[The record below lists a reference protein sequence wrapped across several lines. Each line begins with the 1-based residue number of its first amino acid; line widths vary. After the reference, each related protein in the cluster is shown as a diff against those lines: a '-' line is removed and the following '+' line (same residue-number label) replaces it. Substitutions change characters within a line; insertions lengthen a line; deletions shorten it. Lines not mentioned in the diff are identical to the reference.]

1 MAENTK
7 ATATTDTAAVAAGD
21 VGARIKELQ
30 EKLTQY
36 AYLYYVKD
44 APVVDDRTYD
54 LMYRELVDLET
65 AHPEYIVP
73 SSPTQRVGAKL
84 TGDFPK
90 VEHGRP
96 MLSLGN
102 VFSEAEVRGFG
113 ERVQKELGHAPKYVV
128 ELKIDGLA
136 VNIHYENGVF
146 VRAVTRGDGRVGED
160 VTANVRTIRS
170 VPLIIDNAPPYI
182 EIRGEAYMPHKE
194 FKRIN
199 EERDEAGEPTF
210 VNPRNA
216 AAGSLRQ
223 LDPAV
228 TAARNLDF
236 FAYAIGQSEGSDID
250 SQAALL
256 QRLESYKFHVN
267 PHYKVCDT
275 IDEVVAQI
283 QYWDTARHEL
293 PYDTDGM
300 VIKVNSFADQEVLG
314 ATVKDPRWATAYKYP
329 PEEAETI
336 VKDITINLGRTG
348 VLTPTAELE
357 PVFIS
362 GTNVSRATLHNEDF
376 IKEKDIR
383 IGDHV
388 LIHKAAEI
396 IPEVIK
402 VLPERRTGAE
412 QEFHMPTHCPVC
424 DSPVVRKE
432 GEVAVRCSNRHC
444 PAVEK
449 EQIIHYASRDAMNIE
464 GLGPAL
470 VEGLVTNRLIG
481 DVADL
486 YSLTEER
493 LVTMERM
500 GKKSAQN
507 LLKAIETS
515 KTRGLGRLLFALGI
529 RLIGAKAGAT
539 IAAQYPSMEA
549 LRAASTDELTA
560 IPEIGPTM
568 AQALSAYFTDAHN
581 IELID
586 RLQKAGVVMTEEK
599 TEAAG
604 DELAGE
610 IIVLT
615 GKLESMGR
623 TEAGQLLAAHGAKIT
638 GSVSKKT
645 TLVIAGEDSGSKL
658 TKANEL
664 GIRVINEEEFLALI
678 KPWQ

>member
-7 ATATTDTAAVAAGD
+7 ATATTGTAAVAAGD

-283 QYWDTARHEL
+283 QYWDPARHEL

>member
-7 ATATTDTAAVAAGD
+7 ATATTGTAAVAAGD

-581 IELID
+581 LELID

>member
-7 ATATTDTAAVAAGD
+7 ATATTGTAAVAAGD

-73 SSPTQRVGAKL
+73 SSPTQRVGARL

>member
-7 ATATTDTAAVAAGD
+7 ATATTGTAAVAAGD

-515 KTRGLGRLLFALGI
+515 KIRGLGRLLFALGI

>member
-1 MAENTK
+1 MSDNIK
-7 ATATTDTAAVAAGD
+7 AMATTNKEAVAIDD
-21 VGARIKELQ
+21 VGARIKQLQ
-30 EKLTQY
+30 EQLTQY

-65 AHPEYIVP
+65 AHPEFIVP
-73 SSPTQRVGAKL
+73 SSPTQRVGVKL

-102 VFSEAEVRGFG
+102 VFSEAEVRAFD
-113 ERVQKELGHAPKYVV
+113 ERVRKELGHAPKYVV

-236 FAYAIGQSEGSDID
+236 FAYAVGQSEGFDVD

-256 QRLESYKFHVN
+256 ARLESYKFHVN

-336 VKDITINLGRTG
+336 VRDITINLGRTG

-376 IKEKDIR
+376 IRDKDIR

-412 QEFHMPTHCPVC
+412 RVFHMPTQCPVC
-424 DSPVVRKE
+424 DSPVVRRE

-470 VEGLVTNRLIG
+470 VESLVTNRLIG

-486 YSLTEER
+486 YTLTEER
-493 LVTMERM
+493 LVTLERM

-507 LLKAIETS
+507 LLKAIEQS

-549 LRAASTDELTA
+549 LRAASTEELTA

-568 AQALSAYFTDAHN
+568 AQALCDYFTDSHN
-581 IELID
+581 TELID
-586 RLQKAGVVMTEEK
+586 RLQQAGVVMTEAK

-615 GKLESMGR
+615 GKLAAMGR

-664 GIRVINEEEFLALI
+664 GIRVINEDEFLALI
-678 KPWQ
+678 KPWR

>member
-7 ATATTDTAAVAAGD
+7 ATATTGTAAVAAGD

-170 VPLIIDNAPPYI
+170 VPLIIANAPPYI

-615 GKLESMGR
+615 GKLDSMGR

>member
-1 MAENTK
+1 MAENTETMAITNSK
-7 ATATTDTAAVAAGD
+7 VSAPDD
-21 VGARIKELQ
+21 VGARIKQLQ
-30 EKLTQY
+30 EQLTHY

-65 AHPEYIVP
+65 AHPEFIVP

-102 VFSEAEVRGFG
+102 VFSEAEVRAFD
-113 ERVQKELGHAPKYVV
+113 ERVQKELGHAPQYVV

-170 VPLIIDNAPPYI
+170 VPLMIDNAPPYI

-256 QRLESYKFHVN
+256 ARLESYRFHVN

-314 ATVKDPRWATAYKYP
+314 TTIKDPRWATAYKYP

-376 IKEKDIR
+376 IRDKDIR

-412 QEFHMPTHCPVC
+412 RVFHMPTQCPVC

-470 VEGLVTNRLIG
+470 VESLVTNRLIG

-486 YSLTEER
+486 YTLTEER
-493 LVTMERM
+493 LITLERM

-507 LLKAIETS
+507 LLKAIEQS

-549 LRAASTDELTA
+549 LRAASTEELTA

-568 AQALSAYFTDAHN
+568 AQALCDYFTDSHN
-581 IELID
+581 TELID
-586 RLQKAGVVMTEEK
+586 RLQQAGVVMTEAK
-599 TEAAG
+599 TKVAG

-615 GKLESMGR
+615 GKLASMGR

-664 GIRVINEEEFLALI
+664 GIRVMNEEEFLALI
-678 KPWQ
+678 QPWQ

>member
-1 MAENTK
+1 MSDNIK
-7 ATATTDTAAVAAGD
+7 AMATTNKEAVAIDD
-21 VGARIKELQ
+21 VGARIKQLQ
-30 EKLTQY
+30 EQLTQY

-65 AHPEYIVP
+65 AHPEFIVP
-73 SSPTQRVGAKL
+73 SSPTQRVGVKL

-102 VFSEAEVRGFG
+102 VFSEAEVRAFD
-113 ERVQKELGHAPKYVV
+113 ERVRKELGHAPKYVV

-236 FAYAIGQSEGSDID
+236 FAYAVGQSEGFDVD

-256 QRLESYKFHVN
+256 ARLESYKFHVN

-314 ATVKDPRWATAYKYP
+314 ATIKDPRWATAYKYP

-336 VKDITINLGRTG
+336 VRDITINLGRTG

-376 IKEKDIR
+376 IRDKDIR

-412 QEFHMPTHCPVC
+412 RVFHMPTQCPVC
-424 DSPVVRKE
+424 DSPVVRRE

-470 VEGLVTNRLIG
+470 VESLVTNRLIG

-486 YSLTEER
+486 YTLTEER
-493 LVTMERM
+493 LVTLERM

-507 LLKAIETS
+507 LLKAIEQS

-549 LRAASTDELTA
+549 LRAASTEELTA

-568 AQALSAYFTDAHN
+568 AQALCDYFTDSHN
-581 IELID
+581 TELID
-586 RLQKAGVVMTEEK
+586 RLQQAGVVMTEAK

-615 GKLESMGR
+615 GKLAAMGR

-664 GIRVINEEEFLALI
+664 GIRVINEDEFLALI
-678 KPWQ
+678 EPWR

>member
-54 LMYRELVDLET
+54 LMYRELVNLET

-412 QEFHMPTHCPVC
+412 QEFHMPTQCPVC
-424 DSPVVRKE
+424 DSPVVRKK

>member
-54 LMYRELVDLET
+54 LMYRELVNLET

-412 QEFHMPTHCPVC
+412 QEFHMPTQCPVC

>member
-54 LMYRELVDLET
+54 LMYRELVNLET

-412 QEFHMPTHCPVC
+412 QEFHMPTQCPVC

-464 GLGPAL
+464 G
-470 VEGLVTNRLIG
+470 
-481 DVADL
+481 
-486 YSLTEER
+486 
-493 LVTMERM
+493 
-500 GKKSAQN
+500 
-507 LLKAIETS
+507 
-515 KTRGLGRLLFALGI
+515 
-529 RLIGAKAGAT
+529 
-539 IAAQYPSMEA
+539 
-549 LRAASTDELTA
+549 
-560 IPEIGPTM
+560 
-568 AQALSAYFTDAHN
+568 
-581 IELID
+581 
-586 RLQKAGVVMTEEK
+586 
-599 TEAAG
+599 
-604 DELAGE
+604 
-610 IIVLT
+610 
-615 GKLESMGR
+615 
-623 TEAGQLLAAHGAKIT
+623 
-638 GSVSKKT
+638 
-645 TLVIAGEDSGSKL
+645 
-658 TKANEL
+658 
-664 GIRVINEEEFLALI
+664 
-678 KPWQ
+678 

>member
-1 MAENTK
+1 MAENTETMAITNSK
-7 ATATTDTAAVAAGD
+7 VSAPDD
-21 VGARIKELQ
+21 VGARIKQLQ
-30 EKLTQY
+30 EQLTHY

-65 AHPEYIVP
+65 AHPEFIVP

-102 VFSEAEVRGFG
+102 VFSEAEVRAFD
-113 ERVQKELGHAPKYVV
+113 ERVQKELGHAPQYVV

-170 VPLIIDNAPPYI
+170 VPLMIDNAPPYI

-256 QRLESYKFHVN
+256 ARLEAYKFHVN

-314 ATVKDPRWATAYKYP
+314 ATIKDPRWATAYKYP

-376 IKEKDIR
+376 IRDKDIR

-412 QEFHMPTHCPVC
+412 RVFHMPTQCPVC

-470 VEGLVTNRLIG
+470 VESLVTNRLIG

-486 YSLTEER
+486 YTLSEER
-493 LVTMERM
+493 LVTLERM

-507 LLKAIETS
+507 LLKAIEQS

-549 LRAASTDELTA
+549 LRAASTEELTA

-568 AQALSAYFTDAHN
+568 AQALCDYFTDSHN
-581 IELID
+581 TELID
-586 RLQKAGVVMTEEK
+586 RLQQAGVVMTEAK
-599 TEAAG
+599 TKVAG

-615 GKLESMGR
+615 GKLASMGR

-664 GIRVINEEEFLALI
+664 GIRVMNEEEFLALI
-678 KPWQ
+678 QPWQ

>member
-7 ATATTDTAAVAAGD
+7 ATATTGTAAVAAGD

-283 QYWDTARHEL
+283 QYWDPARHEL

-515 KTRGLGRLLFALGI
+515 KIRGLGRLLFALGI

>member
-1 MAENTK
+1 MADNIE
-7 ATATTDTAAVAAGD
+7 AMATTNKEAVATDD
-21 VGARIKELQ
+21 VGARIKQLQ
-30 EKLTQY
+30 EQLTQY

-65 AHPEYIVP
+65 AHPEFIVP
-73 SSPTQRVGAKL
+73 SSPTQRVGVKL

-102 VFSEAEVRGFG
+102 VFSEAEVRAFD
-113 ERVQKELGHAPKYVV
+113 ERVRKELGHAPKYVV

-236 FAYAIGQSEGSDID
+236 FAYAVGQSEGFDVD

-256 QRLESYKFHVN
+256 ARLESYKFHVN

-336 VKDITINLGRTG
+336 VRDITINLGRTG

-376 IKEKDIR
+376 IRDKDIR

-412 QEFHMPTHCPVC
+412 RVFHMPTQCPVC
-424 DSPVVRKE
+424 DSPVVRRE

-470 VEGLVTNRLIG
+470 VESLVTNRLIG

-486 YSLTEER
+486 YTLTEER
-493 LVTMERM
+493 LVTLERM

-507 LLKAIETS
+507 LLKAIEQS

-549 LRAASTDELTA
+549 LRATSTEELTA

-568 AQALSAYFTDAHN
+568 AQALCDYFTDSHN
-581 IELID
+581 TELID
-586 RLQKAGVVMTEEK
+586 RLQQAGVVMTEAK

-615 GKLESMGR
+615 GKLASMGR

-664 GIRVINEEEFLALI
+664 GIRVINEDEFLALI
-678 KPWQ
+678 KPWR

>member
-54 LMYRELVDLET
+54 LMYRELVNLET

-102 VFSEAEVRGFG
+102 VFNEAEVRGFG

-412 QEFHMPTHCPVC
+412 QEFHMPTQCPVC

>member
-7 ATATTDTAAVAAGD
+7 ATATTGTAAVAAGD

-664 GIRVINEEEFLALI
+664 GIRVIHEEEFLALI

>member
-7 ATATTDTAAVAAGD
+7 ATATTGTAAVAAGD

-54 LMYRELVDLET
+54 LMYRELVNLET

>member
-7 ATATTDTAAVAAGD
+7 ATATTGTAAVAAGD

-412 QEFHMPTHCPVC
+412 QEFHMPTQCPVC

>member
-1 MAENTK
+1 MAENTETMAITNSK
-7 ATATTDTAAVAAGD
+7 VSAPDD
-21 VGARIKELQ
+21 VGARIKQLQ
-30 EKLTQY
+30 EQLTHY

-65 AHPEYIVP
+65 AHPEFIVP

-102 VFSEAEVRGFG
+102 VFSEAEVRAFD
-113 ERVQKELGHAPKYVV
+113 ERVQKELGHAPQYVV

-170 VPLIIDNAPPYI
+170 VPLMIDNAPPYI

-256 QRLESYKFHVN
+256 ARLESYKFHVN

-314 ATVKDPRWATAYKYP
+314 TTIKDPRWATAYKYP

-376 IKEKDIR
+376 IRDKDIR

-402 VLPERRTGAE
+402 VLPERRTGVE
-412 QEFHMPTHCPVC
+412 QVFHMPTQCPVC

-470 VEGLVTNRLIG
+470 VESLVTNRLIG

-486 YSLTEER
+486 YTLSEER
-493 LVTMERM
+493 LVTLERM

-507 LLKAIETS
+507 LLKAIEQS

-549 LRAASTDELTA
+549 LRAASTEELTA

-568 AQALSAYFTDAHN
+568 AQALCDYFTDSHN
-581 IELID
+581 TALID
-586 RLQKAGVVMTEEK
+586 RLQQAGVVMTEAK
-599 TEAAG
+599 TKVAG

-615 GKLESMGR
+615 GKLASMGR

-664 GIRVINEEEFLALI
+664 GIRVMNEEEFLALI
-678 KPWQ
+678 QPWQ

>member
-1 MAENTK
+1 MAENTETMAITNSK
-7 ATATTDTAAVAAGD
+7 VSAPDD
-21 VGARIKELQ
+21 VGARIKQLQ
-30 EKLTQY
+30 EQLTHY

-65 AHPEYIVP
+65 AHPEFIVP

-102 VFSEAEVRGFG
+102 VFSEAEVRAFD
-113 ERVQKELGHAPKYVV
+113 ERVQKELGHAPQYVV

-170 VPLIIDNAPPYI
+170 VPLMIDNAPPYI
-182 EIRGEAYMPHKE
+182 EIRGEAYMPHKD

-250 SQAALL
+250 SQATLL
-256 QRLESYKFHVN
+256 ARLEAYKFHVN

-314 ATVKDPRWATAYKYP
+314 TTIKDPRWATAYKYP

-376 IKEKDIR
+376 IRDKDIR

-402 VLPERRTGAE
+402 VLPERRTGVE
-412 QEFHMPTHCPVC
+412 QVFHMPTQCPVC

-470 VEGLVTNRLIG
+470 VESLVTNRLIG

-486 YSLTEER
+486 YTLSEER
-493 LVTMERM
+493 LVTLERM

-507 LLKAIETS
+507 LLKAIEQS

-549 LRAASTDELTA
+549 LRAASTEELTA

-568 AQALSAYFTDAHN
+568 AQALCDYFTDSHN
-581 IELID
+581 TALID
-586 RLQKAGVVMTEEK
+586 RLQQAGVVMTEAK
-599 TEAAG
+599 TKVAG

-615 GKLESMGR
+615 GKLASMGR

-664 GIRVINEEEFLALI
+664 GIRVMNEEEFLALI
-678 KPWQ
+678 QPWQ

>member
-54 LMYRELVDLET
+54 LMYRELVNLET

>member
-7 ATATTDTAAVAAGD
+7 ATATTGTAAVAAGD

-113 ERVQKELGHAPKYVV
+113 ERVQKELGYAPKYVV

>member
-1 MAENTK
+1 
-7 ATATTDTAAVAAGD
+7 
-21 VGARIKELQ
+21 
-30 EKLTQY
+30 
-36 AYLYYVKD
+36 
-44 APVVDDRTYD
+44 
-54 LMYRELVDLET
+54 
-65 AHPEYIVP
+65 
-73 SSPTQRVGAKL
+73 
-84 TGDFPK
+84 
-90 VEHGRP
+90 
-96 MLSLGN
+96 
-102 VFSEAEVRGFG
+102 
-113 ERVQKELGHAPKYVV
+113 
-128 ELKIDGLA
+128 
-136 VNIHYENGVF
+136 
-146 VRAVTRGDGRVGED
+146 
-160 VTANVRTIRS
+160 
-170 VPLIIDNAPPYI
+170 
-182 EIRGEAYMPHKE
+182 MPHKE

>member
-1 MAENTK
+1 MADNIE
-7 ATATTDTAAVAAGD
+7 AMATTNKEAVATDD
-21 VGARIKELQ
+21 VGARIKQLQ
-30 EKLTQY
+30 EQLTQY

-65 AHPEYIVP
+65 AHPEFIVP
-73 SSPTQRVGAKL
+73 SSPTQRVGVKL

-102 VFSEAEVRGFG
+102 VFSEAEVRAFD
-113 ERVQKELGHAPKYVV
+113 ERVRKELGHAPKYVV

-236 FAYAIGQSEGSDID
+236 FAYAVGQSEGFDVG

-256 QRLESYKFHVN
+256 ARLESYKFHVN

-300 VIKVNSFADQEVLG
+300 VIKVNSFADQEALG

-336 VKDITINLGRTG
+336 VRDITINLGRTG

-376 IKEKDIR
+376 IRDKDIR

-412 QEFHMPTHCPVC
+412 RVFHMPTQCPVC
-424 DSPVVRKE
+424 DSPVVRRE

-470 VEGLVTNRLIG
+470 VESLVTNRLIG

-486 YSLTEER
+486 YTLTEER
-493 LVTMERM
+493 LVTLERM

-507 LLKAIETS
+507 LLKAIEQS

-549 LRAASTDELTA
+549 LRAASTEELTA

-568 AQALSAYFTDAHN
+568 AQALCDYFTDSHN
-581 IELID
+581 TELIN
-586 RLQKAGVVMTEEK
+586 RLQQAGVVMTEAK

-615 GKLESMGR
+615 GKLASMGR

-664 GIRVINEEEFLALI
+664 GIRVINEDEFLALI
-678 KPWQ
+678 KPWR

>member
-7 ATATTDTAAVAAGD
+7 ATATTGTAAVAAGD

-444 PAVEK
+444 PAVKK